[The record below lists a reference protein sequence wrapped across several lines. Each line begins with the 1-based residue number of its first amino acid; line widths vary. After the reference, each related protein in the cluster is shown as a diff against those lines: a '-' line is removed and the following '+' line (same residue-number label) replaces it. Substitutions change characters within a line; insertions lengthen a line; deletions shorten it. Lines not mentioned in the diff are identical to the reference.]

1 MDRLREQGSDISAEE
16 LFGQLNAILL
26 VSLQK
31 RNIQETVAS
40 TLLRDLHELLI
51 LTCHEGIRNTSLAF
65 GNLFSQIDYLCN
77 RHHLSI
83 ADKRA
88 IQEMRHHSN
97 HPEQPL
103 SIQQFLY
110 DIRALSVFMSK
121 IFHTAIP
128 KEILPLIP
136 RENRP
141 HDKAKTISYD
151 YLRCI
156 VQHFDE
162 TTITAEV
169 ELGDIGGV
177 ITIDCQSPHL
187 RHLQPLLQKGMQL
200 NILEGKVEGGKVFPR
215 YVIVEPDFLVDIS
228 SVAACF
234 KEYGNHP
241 LQYLLGRITPR
252 VNTYATLLGN
262 FAGKALDDIINL
274 RHLSVGDTLKHFF
287 QSSALEF
294 CTCEDFDGERF
305 KKDAYIQST
314 NIRGVVE
321 QLFGDEGFSV
331 DKTILE
337 PSFVCEQLGLQGR
350 ADLLTS
356 DFKLLI
362 EQKAGRNI
370 NIERQR
376 PNNYGSYQL
385 EPHFVQLLLYYG
397 VLRRNFHL
405 EKQLVDTRLL
415 YSKYPP
421 KSGLVIV
428 AFYQRLFQE
437 AIMLRNQI
445 VAQELSVADNGME
458 QALEQLHPDTLSIPD
473 RQDYFYQQY
482 LRPQIERIT
491 TVLHQLT
498 PLEKAYFTTMMTFLY
513 REQRV
518 SKLGLHEGVTTCS
531 ADLWNMPIN
540 EKIETGNI
548 LMGLR
553 VTDRQC
559 SSMANGYDT
568 ITLSIN
574 MKVLGSDFLPNFR
587 QGDQVYLY
595 AYEQDNIPD
604 VREHI
609 LFKGNIKELYSDRVV
624 IVLANGQHNPHLLLP
639 GGNEQYAVEHASS
652 DTTVSNST
660 RGLYAFLRGPQ
671 EKRQLLLAQRAPQV
685 DGSKQLTRSYHP
697 AYDEILKGVK
707 QARDYYLLIGP
718 PGTGKT
724 SLAARYIVE
733 ECRADGQ
740 HLLLMAYTNRAVDE
754 ICAMLTDAQI
764 PFIRIGQSY
773 TCDER
778 FHPYLLKEVV
788 KNHPRLDTVREQ
800 LVNTQVIVGTT
811 SVFLSRPFL
820 FRLKKIDVA
829 IIDEA
834 SQILEPN
841 LVGLLVNVQKFVLI
855 GDYKQLPAVV
865 VQRQEDTLVDN
876 PLLQEIGLSDCR
888 NSLFER
894 LIKVEHQAG
903 RHDFVG
909 VLRRQ
914 GRMHPDIAE
923 FPNRMFYTREQLM
936 PVPLPHQ
943 EDHSIKHR
951 VLFIPS
957 PYCKTTGHGS
967 QVNIAEAKIVC
978 EQLLQVYQHYGS
990 SFDPIKTVGIIVPYR
1005 NQIAVIRREIEK
1017 TGIKSLLQV
1026 SIDTV
1031 ERYQG
1036 SQRDVIIY
1044 SFTIQNR
1051 YQIEFLTANCFV
1063 EDDRIID
1070 RKLNVVLTRARKQLI
1085 ITGNEEVLRF
1095 NYLYAQLLDDIK
1107 KRGGYVV

>member
-1 MDRLREQGSDISAEE
+1 MGNNISAAE
-16 LFGQLNAILL
+16 LFEAIHGLL
-26 VSLQK
+26 
-31 RNIQETVAS
+31 AS
-40 TLLRDLHELLI
+40 IAAADSDSHVPTDAVKTIHELLI
-51 LTCHEGIRNTSLAF
+51 LTCHEGIRDTSLAF
-65 GNLFSQIDYLCN
+65 GNLFSQVDYLCN
-77 RHHLSI
+77 HHHLSTT
-83 ADKRA
+83 DKRA

-103 SIQQFLY
+103 SVQLFLY
-110 DIRALSVFMSK
+110 DIRALCVFISK
-121 IFHTAIP
+121 VFQTDIP
-128 KEILPLIP
+128 KDILPLIP
-136 RENRP
+136 KENRH
-141 HDKAKTISYD
+141 HDTNKIVSYD

-156 VQHFDE
+156 VQQYDE

-169 ELGDIGGV
+169 EQGEVSGE
-177 ITIDCQSPHL
+177 ITIDYQAPHL
-187 RHLQPLLQKGMQL
+187 QHLQPLLRKGMQI
-200 NILEGKVEGGKVFPR
+200 NILEGKSDGEKVFPN
-215 YVIVEPDFLVDIS
+215 YIILEPDFLVDIS

-234 KEYGNHP
+234 KEYGHHP

-252 VNTYATLLGN
+252 ANTYATLLGN

-274 RHLSVGDTLKHFF
+274 RHLTLADTLKSFF
-287 QSSALEF
+287 STNALEF
-294 CTCEDFDGERF
+294 CTCEGFDGERF
-305 KKDAYIQST
+305 KKDAYVQSA

-321 QLFGDEGFSV
+321 QLFGDEKSDFTV
-331 DKTILE
+331 DHAILE

-350 ADLLTS
+350 VDLMTT
-356 DFKLLI
+356 DFKLLV
-362 EQKAGRNI
+362 EQKSGRNI

-376 PNNYGSYQL
+376 PNIYGSYQL

-397 VLRRNFHL
+397 VLRQNFHL
-405 EKQLVDTRLL
+405 KGQAVDTRLL
-415 YSKYPP
+415 YSKYSPNE
-421 KSGLVIV
+421 GLVVV

-437 AIMLRNQI
+437 ALSLRNQI
-445 VAQELSVADNGME
+445 VAQELSVADDGME
-458 QALEQLHPDTLSIPD
+458 EALGRLHPDTLNTNGKQD
-473 RQDYFYQQY
+473 RFYLEY
-482 LRPQIERIT
+482 LHPQIECVTSI
-491 TVLHQLT
+491 LHQLN
-498 PLEKAYFTTMMTFLY
+498 PLEKAYFTTMMTFVY

-518 SKLGLHEGVTTCS
+518 SKLGLHEGVTTCF
-531 ADLWNMPIN
+531 ADLWNMPLN

-568 ITLSIN
+568 ITLSIHTEE
-574 MKVLGSDFLPNFR
+574 LSDDFLPNFR
-587 QGDQVYLY
+587 RGDQIYLY
-595 AYEQDNIPD
+595 AYPKNSVPD

-624 IVLANGQHNPHLLLP
+624 VVLGNGQQNPHLLMP
-639 GGNEQYAVEHASS
+639 GKEEFYAIEHAGS
-652 DTTVSNST
+652 DTTVSNSV
-660 RGLYAFLRGPQ
+660 RGMYAFLNASS
-671 EKRQLLLAQRAPQV
+671 EKRQLLLAQRVPQA
-685 DGSKQLTRSYHP
+685 DDSKQLSHAYHP
-697 AYDEILKGVK
+697 AYDEILRGVK
-707 QARDYYLLIGP
+707 QARDYYLLVGP

-724 SLAARYIVE
+724 SLALRYMVE

-754 ICAMLTDAQI
+754 ICAMLTEAQI
-764 PFIRIGQSY
+764 PFIRIGHSY
-773 TCDER
+773 SCDQR

-788 KNHPRLDTVREQ
+788 KDHPRLETIRQ
-800 LVNTQVIVGTT
+800 LLIDTQVIVGTT
-811 SVFLSRPFL
+811 SVFQSRPFL

-841 LVGLLVNVQKFVLI
+841 LVGLLVNVEKFVLI

-865 VQRQEDTLVDN
+865 VQRPEDSVVSD
-876 PLLQEIGLSDCR
+876 PLLQEIGLTDCR

-894 LIKVEHQAG
+894 LIKVERKAG
-903 RHDFVG
+903 RQSFVG

-923 FPNRMFYTREQLM
+923 FPNKMFYAREKLM

-943 EDHSIKHR
+943 EDASVAHR
-951 VLFIPS
+951 VLFFPS
-957 PYCKTTGHGS
+957 PFNKAEGHGS

-978 EQLLQVYQHYGS
+978 EQLIQVYQNYGS
-990 SFDPIKTVGIIVPYR
+990 SFDPVKTVGVIVPYR
-1005 NQIAVIRREIEK
+1005 NQIAVIRREIESS
-1017 TGIKSLLQV
+1017 GIDVLMQV

-1031 ERYQG
+1031 ERFQG

-1044 SFTIQNR
+1044 SFTIQKR
-1051 YQIEFLTANCFV
+1051 YQLEFLTANSFV
-1063 EDDRIID
+1063 EDDKIID
-1070 RKLNVVLTRARKQLI
+1070 RKLNVVLTRARKQMI

-1095 NYLYAQLLDDIK
+1095 NRLYAQLLDDIK